1 MSIEI
6 MIKVA
11 ENVSAPN
18 VPVNVI
24 ELHSPVNRG
33 LNIGL
38 NLWKPKEP
46 YVLWFHNSKSCGKK
60 REKEKRVDGKK
71 TGIPLI

>member
-1 MSIEI
+1 

-11 ENVSAPN
+11 ANVSASN

-46 YVLWFHNSKSCGKK
+46 YVL
-60 REKEKRVDGKK
+60 
-71 TGIPLI
+71 